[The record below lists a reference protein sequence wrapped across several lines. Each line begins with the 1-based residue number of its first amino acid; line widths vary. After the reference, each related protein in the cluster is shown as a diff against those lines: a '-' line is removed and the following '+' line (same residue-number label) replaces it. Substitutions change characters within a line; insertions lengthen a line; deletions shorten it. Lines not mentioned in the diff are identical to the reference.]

1 MRLRKKPGTV
11 EKLLE
16 HKGLVLDDPFINFG
30 KWKEYWGNSNPIH
43 VELGTG
49 KGQFITTLARRCP
62 NLNLIGVEKVEEVLL
77 KAARKAKELQLPNLA
92 LLWVDVREL
101 DKIFAPG
108 EVDRLYINFCD
119 PWPRRRHAKRRL
131 THTRFLQ
138 IYAKI
143 LKQDGEIHF
152 KTDNEELFEFSL
164 NEFSENG
171 WKLKNIC
178 LDVAKRGPEDNITTE
193 YEEKFQ
199 ELGSPIYRCEAVKMS
214 QGTVL

>member
-1 MRLRKKPGTV
+1 
-11 EKLLE
+11 
-16 HKGLVLDDPFINFG
+16 
-30 KWKEYWGNSNPIH
+30 
-43 VELGTG
+43 
-49 KGQFITTLARRCP
+49 
-62 NLNLIGVEKVEEVLL
+62 LIGVEKVEEVLL